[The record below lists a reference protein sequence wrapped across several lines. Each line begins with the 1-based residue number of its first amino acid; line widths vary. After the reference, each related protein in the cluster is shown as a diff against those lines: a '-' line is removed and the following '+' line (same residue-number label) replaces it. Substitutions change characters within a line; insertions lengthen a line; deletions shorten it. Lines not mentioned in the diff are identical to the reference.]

1 MGNNEICYT
10 LSELAGYQDTINT
23 IAVKDMQIK
32 KACNIA
38 ANSIRSW
45 CEVMDEFNDVIST
58 LEGSEKPEDRIY
70 RAAFG
75 KALEIV
81 MIANRYR
88 KYRRDSK

>member
-1 MGNNEICYT
+1 MQGREAAQT
-10 LSELAGYQDTINT
+10 LKTISSFEDVINAVSERDLDIST
-23 IAVKDMQIK
+23 
-32 KACNIA
+32 ACKTGI
-38 ANSIRSW
+38 NSIRAW
-45 CEVMDEFNDVIST
+45 CDVMDEFNDVIST